1 MRKRLYHKQ
10 LYKGVN
16 SESFS
21 SKIELKKTEMIMLNG
36 GTYVLHFWDEVKEN
50 FVVILMKKNYVIIR
64 NFGEQLIL

>member
-1 MRKRLYHKQ
+1 
-10 LYKGVN
+10 
-16 SESFS
+16 
-21 SKIELKKTEMIMLNG
+21 MLNG